1 MKICDEHLY
10 QLEKGMISTETLAQR
25 VQLYRDG
32 GRCFCCNTTDHHKCC
47 QPQQQQQQQCA
58 RGRESWSAQLPQQ
71 HAKELCG
78 AQLQDKRPQYMQT
91 QNYDSRYCFSDAY
104 RMLQCAANVNA
115 NNSLGYRYYR

>member
-10 QLEKGMISTETLAQR
+10 QLEKGMISTEILAQR

-32 GRCFCCNTTDHHKCC
+32 GRCLCCNTTDHHKCC
-47 QPQQQQQQQCA
+47 QPRQQYA
-58 RGRESWSAQLPQQ
+58 RGHESCSAQLPQQ
-71 HAKELCG
+71 
-78 AQLQDKRPQYMQT
+78 LQDKRSQYMQT

-115 NNSLGYRYYR
+115 NNGLGYRYYR

>member
-10 QLEKGMISTETLAQR
+10 QLEKCMISIETLAQR

-47 QPQQQQQQQCA
+47 QPQQTQH
-58 RGRESWSAQLPQQ
+58 RQQ
-71 HAKELCG
+71 HTIELCG
-78 AQLQDKRPQYMQT
+78 AQLQDKRSQYMQT

-104 RMLQCAANVNA
+104 RMLQCAANVNT
-115 NNSLGYRYYR
+115 NNGLGYRYYR